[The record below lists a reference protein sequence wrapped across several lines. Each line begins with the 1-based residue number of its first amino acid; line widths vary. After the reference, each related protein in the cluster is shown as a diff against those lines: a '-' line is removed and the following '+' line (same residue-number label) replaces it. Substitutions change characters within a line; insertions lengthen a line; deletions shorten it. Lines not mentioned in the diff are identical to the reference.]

1 MSFSRTLA
9 NTIEALSGLAED
21 VVPAVTIARAV
32 VDVAQT
38 MVKKAADG
46 GDGDGSRN
54 NNHSAADNDRLN
66 GIEKAKTKEMKR
78 MIENLS
84 LDAISVF
91 EKVNLFI
98 FIIVPNF

>member
-38 MVKKAADG
+38 MVKKDAD

-91 EKVNLFI
+91 EKVNLII